1 MKKYLGIIKVY
12 SEHMSG
18 VNVKILSKTY
28 DDINLIKL
36 WFDLYPGSEY
46 VILENTK
53 ELDSMF
59 EFFKDMTPIT
69 EEEKEIVEK
78 ARVLY
83 KKMMKD

>member
-36 WFDLYPGSEY
+36 WLDLA
-46 VILENTK
+46 VN
-53 ELDSMF
+53 M
-59 EFFKDMTPIT
+59 
-69 EEEKEIVEK
+69 
-78 ARVLY
+78 
-83 KKMMKD
+83 